1 MRKNLRRPV
10 ISIECKDNHK
20 FSDKKRL
27 ISWGKK
33 HIHGEDGG
41 YMIQRGNKDSYLA
54 DPDSQQQSP
63 GGLTVSLPM
72 TKDLRKRDPKDRG
85 LM

>member
-1 MRKNLRRPV
+1 
-10 ISIECKDNHK
+10 
-20 FSDKKRL
+20 
-27 ISWGKK
+27 
-33 HIHGEDGG
+33 
-41 YMIQRGNKDSYLA
+41 MIQRGNKDSYLA

>member
-1 MRKNLRRPV
+1 MK
-10 ISIECKDNHK
+10 CKDINK
-20 FSDKKRL
+20 FSDKKRE
-27 ISWGKK
+27 KK